1 MSKYIPISGFHT
13 LDPIRNDPEEVIDA
27 ILASMAGDH
36 RSLKEIAPDVSE
48 IANLAEGVPSHVDK
62 ATLLPLM
69 C

>member
-13 LDPIRNDPEEVIDA
+13 DPIRNDPEEVIDA

-48 IANLAEGVPSHVDK
+48 IANPKGVCLTDK
-62 ATLLPLM
+62 ATLLFLS
-69 C
+69 CVD